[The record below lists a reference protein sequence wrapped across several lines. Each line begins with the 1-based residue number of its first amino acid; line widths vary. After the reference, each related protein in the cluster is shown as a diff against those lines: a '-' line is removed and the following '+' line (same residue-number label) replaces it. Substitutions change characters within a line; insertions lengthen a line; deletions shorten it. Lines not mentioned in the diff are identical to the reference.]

1 MRRTLKFM
9 ALTIG
14 IVVAL
19 GVGWVLVPNRFYYQH
34 GRPTPLGLRVNRFMA
49 RLFATGI
56 MPGWMP
62 TLEVK
67 RRSGRGVQRQPVVV
81 GKYQGER
88 YLVSMLGPE
97 SQWVKNVAAAGGA
110 AALIH
115 RTPERVHLVDVAV
128 ADRPP
133 ILKAYLQRAWGARPH
148 FPIPHNSPV
157 EAFTDLA
164 ADYPVFRITPENTD
178 VSQRRLPTDDRRPI
192 SYRANTRRRGDG

>member
-62 TLEVK
+62 TLEVR
-67 RRSGRGVQRQPVVV
+67 RRSGRGMQRQPVVV
-81 GKYQGER
+81 AAYVGER

-97 SQWVKNVAAAGGA
+97 SQWVKNVAAANGA
-110 AALIH
+110 ATLIH
-115 RTPERVHLVDVAV
+115 RKKEHVRLVEVPV
-128 ADRPP
+128 PDRAP
-133 ILKAYLQRAWGARPH
+133 ILQAYLQRAWGARPH
-148 FPIPHNSPV
+148 FPIPHTAPV
-157 EAFTDLA
+157 EAFAEIA
-164 ADYPVFRITPENTD
+164 ANYPVFRIAPKVSTRADDAGNLTPD
-178 VSQRRLPTDDRRPI
+178 P
-192 SYRANTRRRGDG
+192 